1 MVYGEVVGTRFY
13 EVEEENIKETE
24 KTTHRVYTRAME
36 FNLGNNVGEGMIA
49 TFGNWADVTV
59 EVYYDFFAFLY
70 TWPKWL
76 SEKGNLTSLRW
87 DEFQTVL

>member
-1 MVYGEVVGTRFY
+1 MYTYSKKCCKYKKLPKKRVQRGKIMVYGEVVGTRFY

-49 TFGNWADVTV
+49 TFGN
-59 EVYYDFFAFLY
+59 
-70 TWPKWL
+70 
-76 SEKGNLTSLRW
+76 
-87 DEFQTVL
+87 